1 MSTLKVNAI
10 RGTGA
15 SSDAISVNS
24 TDGTCTAKITNLP
37 TGSRNK
43 LINGAMTV
51 AQKYGSTLQTGQ
63 DGSGGLYVDRWLWS
77 MSSAGTWTLGQV
89 TESPNGFAN
98 SLKADCTTADG
109 SLGTGDYIF
118 LRQKIEGQNLQDFA
132 KGTADAKQF
141 AVSFYIKTSKTGVY
155 TVELQD
161 NDNSR
166 IASKTITVSDT
177 NWNRYTLIFPADTTG
192 ALDNDAARS
201 FTINFWLAAGTDFTS
216 GTLNTSS
223 WAAISNVNRVS
234 SSNVN
239 LADSTSNTWHITGI
253 QLEVGDV
260 ATDFE
265 HRSYGDELARCQ
277 RYFYR
282 TIARGM
288 APARGA
294 GSSALLAG
302 WVTPVPLRASPT
314 ISKGD
319 DTDNGNWNIRAYE
332 TDGVSDSAN
341 TPTVGTRGFV
351 VNQNQVT
358 IYQTGHSVTDDR
370 VLTIYQGGGY
380 MDFSSEL

>member
-1 MSTLKVNAI
+1 MSTLKVNQVESSTS
-10 RGTGA
+10 GGA
-15 SSDAISVNS
+15 CVVKA
-24 TDGTCTAKITNLP
+24 TNNL
-37 TGSRNK
+37 SNRN
-43 LINGAMTV
+43 LIINGAMQV
-51 AQKYGSTLQTGQ
+51 RQRGAQTGLSS
-63 DGSGGLYVDRWLWS
+63 GSNYGGCDRWKVQPSNL
-77 MSSAGTWTLGQV
+77 GTWSLDRDV
-89 TESPNGFAN
+89 SDAPKNKGFQYC
-98 SLKADCTTADG
+98 LKLDCTTADA
-109 SLGTGDYIF
+109 SPAAGDYLI
-118 LRQKIEGQNLQDFA
+118 LQQAIEGYLCNQLAYGQSTA
-132 KGTADAKQF
+132 KSVTLSFWCKAEINGWSSGTK
-141 AVSFYIKTSKTGVY
+141 SFVA
-155 TVELQD
+155 ELQAGSTTYESGNLITLTA
-161 NDNSR
+161 NDTWQKVSCTFPGMTGQA
-166 IASKTITVSDT
+166 IASTSNDLGIML
-177 NWNRYTLIFPADTTG
+177 NLW
-192 ALDNDAARS
+192 LD
-201 FTINFWLAAGTDFTS
+201 AGSDFTS
-216 GTLNTSS
+216 GTL
-223 WAAISNVNRVS
+223 
-234 SSNVN
+234 
-239 LADSTSNTWHITGI
+239 STSWSNKSSADRCPGLNLGLGGHTDNNFFMTGV

-282 TIARGM
+282 AIARGM

-302 WVTPVPLRASPT
+302 WVMPVPLRAEPT

-319 DTDNGNWNIRAYE
+319 DSANGNWNIRAYE